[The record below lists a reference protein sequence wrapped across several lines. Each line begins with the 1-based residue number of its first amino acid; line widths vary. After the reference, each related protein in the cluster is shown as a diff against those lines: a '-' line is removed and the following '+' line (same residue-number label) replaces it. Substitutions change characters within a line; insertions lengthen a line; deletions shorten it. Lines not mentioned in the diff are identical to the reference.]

1 MTSKKN
7 IKNIIPD
14 KPENPFVVPEG
25 YFAGLEE
32 RLMDRIRSGEEGDE
46 KPGAAEKDLRSG
58 KTERRSIRLGNHA
71 AVKEAVAAKED
82 QAVREHPAVKEDQ
95 AVREHP
101 AAKEDQSAKRV
112 SLRPFLTLAAS
123 MSGIALIIYILLQTV
138 IGSGLDEYGYYDMAV
153 LDQAGVTYDE
163 AIISETYS
171 MDEESTYS
179 DWDRDAMVYLS
190 SNEVDLLHLLDE
202 N

>member
-32 RLMDRIRSGEEGDE
+32 RLMNRVRSGEEGDE
-46 KPGAAEKDLRSG
+46 KPGADEEDLRLG
-58 KTERRSIRLGNHA
+58 KTERRSIRVRSHD
-71 AVKEAVAAKED
+71 AVKEDVAVKGDA
-82 QAVREHPAVKEDQ
+82 AVREHPAVKGDQ
-95 AVREHP
+95 A
-101 AAKEDQSAKRV
+101 AQRV
-112 SLRPFLTLAAS
+112 SLRPYLTLAAS

-171 MDEESTYS
+171 MDEESIYS

>member
-25 YFAGLEE
+25 YFTELEE
-32 RLMDRIRSGEEGDE
+32 RLINRIRISEQGKEVS
-46 KPGAAEKDLRSG
+46 GAAEEGILTGR
-58 KTERRSIRLGNHA
+58 TERGSIRLGNHA
-71 AVKEAVAAKED
+71 AVEEDEALKNVD
-82 QAVREHPAVKEDQ
+82 AVREHVGVKKKH
-95 AVREHP
+95 A
-101 AAKEDQSAKRV
+101 AKRV
-112 SLRPFLTLAAS
+112 SLRPYLTLAAS

-138 IGSGLDEYGYYDMAV
+138 IGSRLDEYGYYDMNV
-153 LDQAGVTYDE
+153 LDQAGVTHDE
-163 AIISETYS
+163 AIISETYF
-171 MDEESTYS
+171 MEEESIYS

>member
-7 IKNIIPD
+7 IKNIIPG

-32 RLMDRIRSGEEGDE
+32 RLMNRIRSGEEAGE
-46 KPGAAEKDLRSG
+46 KPGAAE
-58 KTERRSIRLGNHA
+58 T
-71 AVKEAVAAKED
+71 D
-82 QAVREHPAVKEDQ
+82 QAT
-95 AVREHP
+95 
-101 AAKEDQSAKRV
+101 KRV
-112 SLRPFLTLAAS
+112 SLRPYLTLAAS

-138 IGSGLDEYGYYDMAV
+138 VGSRLDEYGYYDMAV

-171 MDEESTYS
+171 MDEQSIYS

>member
-1 MTSKKN
+1 M
-7 IKNIIPD
+7 PD

-32 RLMDRIRSGEEGDE
+32 RLMRRIKSGETGDQ
-46 KPGAAEKDLRSG
+46 KPEAAESDLLPG
-58 KTERRSIRLGNHA
+58 KPERRSIRLGKHG
-71 AVKEAVAAKED
+71 AVKKDVAAMED
-82 QAVREHPAVKEDQ
+82 GAVREDPAVTEKQ
-95 AVREHP
+95 A
-101 AAKEDQSAKRV
+101 AKRV
-112 SLRPFLTLAAS
+112 SLRPYLTLAAS

-138 IGSGLDEYGYYDMAV
+138 VGSRIDEYGFYDMAV

-163 AIISETYS
+163 AIIAETFS
-171 MDEESTYS
+171 MDEESTFS